1 MFRTTRRALVT
12 VLSVAALLGLLL
24 LFATSP
30 QSHRWWAAA
39 APLVPVTVRVNPAA
53 SSVELGAVF
62 TIDIVID
69 GAEDLGGF
77 EFDLTYDP
85 AIVQVTDVSLGPFL
99 GSTGRST
106 GTIGPEIDNTTGRV
120 SFGAFSFGTE
130 PGPSGTGTLATI
142 TLSAAGA
149 GTSLLDL
156 QNTQVTD
163 TQGNLQT
170 PVTEEDG
177 TVTVAASPTPT
188 PTATATATPT
198 DVPTATP
205 TPTPTDTSTPT
216 PTSVPTATPTSTPT
230 ATNTA
235 TPTPTPTDTPTF
247 TPTPTATDTATPTDV
262 PTATPTPTPT
272 DTPTSTPT
280 PTATASASGVILRI
294 SPPAQTVSLGEALT
308 VDVVIDN
315 AVDLGSFEFEL
326 SYQPTVIYVKGV
338 ELGPFLGSTG
348 RSTGVVGP
356 VIDNVAGW
364 MSFGAFSFG
373 SQPGPSGTGTLAT
386 ITFSTAGMGTS
397 LLDLQNS
404 QVTDTQGNPQTP
416 VTEEDGVASVMSGPY
431 RTYLPCIMR

>member
-1 MFRTTRRALVT
+1 MFRTTRRALIV
-12 VLSVAALLGLLL
+12 VLSVAALLSLLL
-24 LFATSP
+24 LFTPSP
-30 QSHRWWAAA
+30 QNHMRWAAA
-39 APLVPVTVRVNPAA
+39 APLVPVTVRIAPAA
-53 SSVELGAVF
+53 SSVEAEAVF
-62 TIDIVID
+62 TVDIVIED
-69 GAEDLGGF
+69 VEDLGGF

-99 GSTGRST
+99 GSTGRNT

-130 PGPSGTGTLATI
+130 LGPSGTGTLATI

-177 TVTVAASPTPT
+177 TVTVVASPTPT

-198 DVPTATP
+198 LTP
-205 TPTPTDTSTPT
+205 TG
-216 PTSVPTATPTSTPT
+216 
-230 ATNTA
+230 
-235 TPTPTPTDTPTF
+235 TPTF

-262 PTATPTPTPT
+262 PTAAPTSTPT
-272 DTPTSTPT
+272 DTPTLTPT
-280 PTATASASGVILRI
+280 PTSTVIPTATMDSTETLTPTPTSSAGEVILRI
-294 SPPAQTVSLGEALT
+294 SPPARAVILGEAFT

-315 AVDLGSFEFEL
+315 TVDLGSFEFEL
-326 SYQPTVIYVKGV
+326 SYQPTVIYVKRV

-356 VIDNVAGW
+356 VIDNVAGRV
-364 MSFGAFSFG
+364 SFGAFSFG
-373 SQPGPSGTGTLAT
+373 SEPGPSGTGTLAT
-386 ITFSTAGMGTS
+386 IIFSTAGVGTS

-404 QVTDTQGNPQTP
+404 QVTDTQGNPQLP
-416 VTEEDGVASVMSGPY
+416 LTEEDGVASIVSEMSY
-431 RTYLPCIMR
+431 HAYLPCIMRWGAS